1 MTSPLILAS
10 KIAKNTIYQ
19 VMGKALGTIIGLMA
33 IGMMTRYL
41 GQAGFG
47 YYTTIIAFMQFTGV
61 LIDFGLQM
69 VSGQMISQPDADENK
84 IFNNILTLRLV
95 SAVVFLGS
103 AVAISWLLP
112 YPMIIKQGITI
123 ASLSFLFSAIISVII
138 SIFQKKIDMAKVAIA
153 EVWNRIVMLLGVWL
167 AVSWSLSLLYIV
179 MAVAI
184 GGLVNLLILI
194 YSAKGYVKIRLAFD
208 RQIWRQI
215 FIQSW
220 PLAIT
225 VALSLIYFRADTI
238 VMSLSRPQ
246 SEVGLYGAGYKVV
259 EILVQFPYLFLGLIL
274 PILTKFFVVNKKIF
288 DLTVQKA
295 FDFLV
300 IIALPMVFSVLVLGE
315 KIMVFIAGD
324 EFIISGII
332 LKILIFAVAI
342 IYLGALF
349 TYTIVACG
357 QQKRLIK
364 FYLFTAVL
372 AIILYIILIP
382 RYSYW
387 AAAPLTIMT
396 EL

>member
-138 SIFQKKIDMAKVAIA
+138 SIFQKKIDSRSKQRWSQAI
-153 EVWNRIVMLLGVWL
+153 E
-167 AVSWSLSLLYIV
+167 
-179 MAVAI
+179 
-184 GGLVNLLILI
+184 
-194 YSAKGYVKIRLAFD
+194 
-208 RQIWRQI
+208 
-215 FIQSW
+215 
-220 PLAIT
+220 P
-225 VALSLIYFRADTI
+225 
-238 VMSLSRPQ
+238 
-246 SEVGLYGAGYKVV
+246 
-259 EILVQFPYLFLGLIL
+259 
-274 PILTKFFVVNKKIF
+274 
-288 DLTVQKA
+288 
-295 FDFLV
+295 
-300 IIALPMVFSVLVLGE
+300 
-315 KIMVFIAGD
+315 
-324 EFIISGII
+324 
-332 LKILIFAVAI
+332 
-342 IYLGALF
+342 
-349 TYTIVACG
+349 
-357 QQKRLIK
+357 
-364 FYLFTAVL
+364 
-372 AIILYIILIP
+372 
-382 RYSYW
+382 
-387 AAAPLTIMT
+387 
-396 EL
+396 